1 MWKKAKRFLAVL
13 LALTLMLSVVDSEEL
28 FVSASATN
36 VQEDTGAGGETEPAA
51 GEETESTDVAEESE
65 EAVTQEVT
73 EEPEESLQGEKTS
86 EEKEPVP
93 ETGTEMDMDTET
105 ENSGDQTA
113 DVKEEDAEDDQTV
126 TEPEESGATQEEAGK
141 EMAEDGE
148 EPEDGVP
155 AQAEDAAIDEEG
167 AKEDASETE
176 TETGSVTVNA
186 AETETDNSVKPE
198 SVVPVGELTDGE
210 SEEEPA
216 VSEAAVYSASVDQ
229 GDQTV
234 KVIVDVPEG
243 AFEEGVSPKL
253 HANAITEED
262 EFNRTVAEVE
272 EQTDST
278 FDGMI
283 ALDVYFTDGDSN
295 EEIEPA
301 VPVSVRFELPESVL
315 PEDIDASTLTV
326 HHLAETTDENGEM
339 TVNVE
344 TVATAVTDDGVDGV
358 VALSSEAAE
367 KTDAAEDVALLGE
380 SDSVAE
386 SVEESMED
394 PAVVAEFKVESFS
407 TFTITWTQDKLIG
420 GDDKESISFTIVD
433 TDGNELNIGYNLEY
447 QLTYGEQISFEKI
460 VADNEIQTISIN
472 GEEYVFRNATLIIN
486 NGERHPVSSVEW
498 IEAGWS
504 ASDGAKNDQVRF
516 YDSVFPG
523 ETGYYTR
530 DDEGNS
536 GDSLELIYQRAEDSS
551 TEVYEPDPTYSKAVV
566 TKDGGK
572 TYDLALT
579 VSGAVGTT
587 EEKQKIDILFIVDQ
601 SGSMADQMFYEKEN
615 RYRNYQYVVADQAQT
630 LATALAGNANLD
642 TRFSV
647 VTFSSDIAE
656 TNYYK
661 DGIMRLSWTN
671 DASRVFDAANQFS
684 NGGTNYEA
692 GLMSGRAAIL
702 ESRPDALKYVIFLS
716 DGEPTYHYTENG
728 ETAGGGNETWPDD
741 IGNAVEE
748 AQNNYKFINGFF
760 TIRVGNESGAD
771 NYLTSIREAVKT
783 AAGVSGDNDNF
794 QGFAANE
801 SGALVESFE
810 KIQAQITSL
819 TMTNVLIE
827 DVLTPYVEAE
837 DGAEPYLSV
846 KHMENGQVIT
856 ERYSADNKG
865 NVIKEIVYDSSSK
878 ILKCEFV
885 DTYSLLPG
893 YTYELHLSIK
903 PTETAFSEYAA
914 TGYPPEMIGE
924 ADTGTYAGE
933 NGFYSN
939 EKGSAKLTYATML
952 RDHSLEYP
960 MPVVQVPSTGLI
972 ITKNFNGLDSDKMG
986 DAADLITFTVKEGST
1001 VVADDVK
1008 LALKNGAYT
1017 AEVTGLTVGK
1027 IYTVT
1032 ENCTAPEG
1040 YEVTP
1045 EKVTQTTGPL
1055 EQSPEENTLTFT
1067 NEYTPSKAEVKIC
1080 KQIVIEGDENAD
1092 LKAFSGKVF
1101 PFRIDGS
1108 DSTNA
1113 WVSQNVNITVDDK
1126 GTGQATIELP
1136 LGNYT
1141 ITELITSGGFPDDV
1155 GDYEFISN
1163 DGSETI
1169 NVTAAGGEAAIK
1181 NVYKHQDKVLT
1192 VTKTVPATEGSMG
1205 DTSKAF
1211 IFSLKVTDGSDRV
1224 LTDDIYR
1231 SIAATAKRYNDETPD
1246 TLTLTFDG
1254 SGTAEFSLSSGQR
1267 FEITIPHGYMYQV
1280 SETSDGYTP
1289 EITVTGDG
1297 TVSGANVSGTLTQ
1310 DTTLAY
1316 ANTLTVQPPT
1326 GLNNNSTPYTLM
1338 LTVSALAGLAL
1349 IGTIFAYRR
1358 RHRM

>member
-36 VQEDTGAGGETEPAA
+36 VQEDTGAGGETETAA

-93 ETGTEMDMDTET
+93 ETGTEMDMDIET

-126 TEPEESGATQEEAGK
+126 TESEESGAVQEEAGK

-155 AQAEDAAIDEEG
+155 AQAEDAAIAEEG

-198 SVVPVGELTDGE
+198 SVVLVGELTDGE

-243 AFEEGVSPKL
+243 AFEEDISPKL

-262 EFNRTVAEVE
+262 EFNRTAAEVE

-394 PAVVAEFKVESFS
+394 PAVVAEFEVESFS
-407 TFTITWTQDKLIG
+407 AFTITWTESGIIDR
-420 GDDKESISFTIVD
+420 DESISFTIVD
-433 TDGNELNIGYNLEY
+433 TDGNVLNVPDGYKLEY
-447 QLTYGEQISFEKI
+447 QLTYNEQMPFEKI
-460 VADNEIQTISIN
+460 VTDNEIQTISIN

-498 IEAGWS
+498 IETGS
-504 ASDGAKNDQVRF
+504 LVKNDQVRF

-530 DDEGNS
+530 DDGGDSE
-536 GDSLELIYQRAEDSS
+536 DSLELVYQRAEDSS
-551 TEVYEPDPTYSKAVV
+551 TEVYEPDPTYSKTAV

-601 SGSMADQMFYEKEN
+601 SGSMTNQMFYEKEN
-615 RYRNYQYVVADQAQT
+615 DDRNYQYVVADQAQA

-671 DASRVFDAANQFS
+671 DASRVFNAADQPS

-728 ETAGGGNETWPDD
+728 STTGGADETLPDD

-748 AQNNYKFINGFF
+748 AQNNYKFVNGFF

-771 NYLTSIREAVKT
+771 GHLTSIREAVKT

-794 QGFAANE
+794 QGFAADE
-801 SGALVESFE
+801 SGTLVESFE

-827 DVLTPYVEAE
+827 DVLTQYVEAE

-856 ERYSADNKG
+856 ERYSAGYKG
-865 NVIKEIVYDSSSK
+865 NVIKEIAYDSSSK

-903 PTETAFSEYAA
+903 PTGTAFSEYAA
-914 TGYPPEMIGE
+914 TGYPSEMIGE
-924 ADTGTYAGE
+924 ADTGTYAGK

-939 EKGSAKLTYATML
+939 EKGNAKLTYATTL

-972 ITKNFNGLDSDKMG
+972 ITKNFNGLDSNKIG
-986 DAADLITFTVKEGST
+986 DAANLITFTVKDGST

-1027 IYTVT
+1027 TYTVT

-1045 EKVTQTTGPL
+1045 EEATQTTGPL
-1055 EQSPEENTLTFT
+1055 ERSPEENTLTFT

-1113 WVSQNVNITVDDK
+1113 EVSQNVSITVGDK
-1126 GTGQATIELP
+1126 GTGQTIIELP

-1141 ITELITSGGFPDDV
+1141 ITELTTSAEFPDDV
-1155 GDYEFISN
+1155 GDYEFILN
-1163 DGSETI
+1163 NGSQTI

-1211 IFSLKVTDGSDRV
+1211 IFSLKVTDGSDRA

-1231 SIAATAKRYNDETPD
+1231 SIAATAKRYNDEAPD
-1246 TLTLTFDG
+1246 TLTLTFND
-1254 SGTAEFSLSSGQR
+1254 SGTAEFTLSSGQR

-1280 SETSDGYTP
+1280 SETPDGYTP

-1338 LTVSALAGLAL
+1338 LTVSALAGLVL
-1349 IGTIFAYRR
+1349 IGSIFAYRR

>member
-1 MWKKAKRFLAVL
+1 MWKKVKRFLAVL
-13 LALTLMLSVVDSEEL
+13 LALTLMLSVVDSEQL

-36 VQEDTGAGGETEPAA
+36 VQEDVGADEEPEPAA
-51 GEETESTDVAEESE
+51 EEETESADVSE
-65 EAVTQEVT
+65 EPEEAAAQEVT
-73 EEPEESLQGEKTS
+73 EEPAAGDEPVQGEETL
-86 EEKEPVP
+86 EE
-93 ETGTEMDMDTET
+93 
-105 ENSGDQTA
+105 
-113 DVKEEDAEDDQTV
+113 
-126 TEPEESGATQEEAGK
+126 
-141 EMAEDGE
+141 
-148 EPEDGVP
+148 VP
-155 AQAEDAAIDEEG
+155 AP
-167 AKEDASETE
+167 ETE
-176 TETGSVTVNA
+176 TEAEAEIGTEASGEQTPDIQEEDAAEDQTVMKQEEDEAVQNGAGEETAENSEALEDGAPAQTEDVTAAGEDAKEDTSETEMETVSENANA

-198 SVVPVGELTDGE
+198 SVVLAEELTDGE
-210 SEEEPA
+210 AEEESSM
-216 VSEAAVYSASVDQ
+216 SEAAVYSASVDQ
-229 GDQTV
+229 GDQAV

-243 AFEEGVSPKL
+243 AFAESVSPKL
-253 HANAITEED
+253 HANAITEEE
-262 EFNRTVAEVE
+262 EFDRTAAEVE
-272 EQTDST
+272 EQTGT
-278 FDGMI
+278 AFDGMI

-315 PEDIDASTLTV
+315 SEDIDASTLTV

-344 TVATAVTDDGVDGV
+344 TVATAMTDDGVDGV

-367 KTDAAEDVALLGE
+367 KTDAAADVALLGE
-380 SDSVAE
+380 SDVVAE

-394 PAVVAEFKVESFS
+394 PAVVAEFEVESFS
-407 TFTITWTQDKLIG
+407 AFTITWTESGIIDR
-420 GDDKESISFTIVD
+420 DESISFTIVD
-433 TDGNELNIGYNLEY
+433 TDGNVLNVPDGYKLKY
-447 QLTYGEQISFEKI
+447 QLTYNKQISFEKI
-460 VADNEIQTISIN
+460 VTDNEIQTISIN
-472 GEEYVFRNATLIIN
+472 GEEYVFRNATLIIK
-486 NGERHPVSSVEW
+486 NGERHPVSYVEW
-498 IEAGWS
+498 IETGS
-504 ASDGAKNDQVRF
+504 LVKNDQVRF

-530 DDEGNS
+530 DDGGES
-536 GDSLELIYQRAEDSS
+536 GDSLELVYQRAEDSS
-551 TEVYEPDPTYSKAVV
+551 TEVYEPDPTYSKTAV

-601 SGSMADQMFYEKEN
+601 SGSMTDQMFYEKEN
-615 RYRNYQYVVADQAQT
+615 DDRNYQYVVADQART

-656 TNYYK
+656 TDYYR

-671 DASRVFDAANQFS
+671 DALRVFGAANQSS

-716 DGEPTYHYTENG
+716 DGEPTYHYNENG
-728 ETAGGGNETWPDD
+728 ETTGGSSETWPDD
-741 IGNAVEE
+741 IGNAVIE
-748 AQNNYKFINGFF
+748 AQNNYSFVNGFF

-771 NYLTSIREAVKT
+771 EHLTSIRDAVKT

-801 SGALVESFE
+801 SGTLIESFE

-827 DVLTPYVEAE
+827 DVLTQYVEAE

-846 KHMENGQVIT
+846 KHMENGEVIT
-856 ERYSADNKG
+856 DQYDAGNRG
-865 NVIKEIVYDSSSK
+865 NVIQEIVYDSSGK
-878 ILKCEFV
+878 TLKCEFV

-914 TGYPPEMIGE
+914 TGYPSGMVGE

-939 EKGSAKLTYATML
+939 KEGSAKLTYATML

-972 ITKNFNGLDSDKMG
+972 ITKNFKGLDSDEMG
-986 DAADLITFTVKEGST
+986 NAADLITFTVKDGST
-1001 VVADDVK
+1001 VVADNVK
-1008 LALKNGAYT
+1008 LALKDGTYT

-1027 IYTVT
+1027 IYTVI

-1045 EKVTQTTGPL
+1045 EKNMQTTGQL
-1055 EQSPEENTLTFT
+1055 EESPEENTLIFT

-1092 LKAFSGKVF
+1092 LSAFSGKVF
-1101 PFRIDGS
+1101 PFIIKGS

-1113 WVSQNVNITVDDK
+1113 AVSQNVSIMVNDK
-1126 GTGQATIELP
+1126 GTGQTTIELP

-1141 ITELITSGGFPDDV
+1141 ITEMTTSDGFPDDV
-1155 GDYEFISN
+1155 NDYEFVSN
-1163 DGSETI
+1163 NGSETI
-1169 NVTAAGGEAAIK
+1169 NVTAAGGEAVIR

-1211 IFSLKVTDGSDRV
+1211 TFRLTVTDGSDRA
-1224 LTDDIYR
+1224 LTADIYH
-1231 SIAATAKRYNDETPD
+1231 SIAVTAKRYNNEAPD

-1254 SGTAEFSLSSGQR
+1254 SGIAEFTLSSGQR
-1267 FEITIPHGYMYQV
+1267 FEITIPHGYKYRV
-1280 SETSDGYTP
+1280 SETPDGYTP

-1326 GLNNNSTPYTLM
+1326 GLNNNSTPYILM

-1349 IGTIFAYRR
+1349 IGSLFAYRR